1 MSQQKILGGVII
13 GFAFLIIAFNTF
25 FIIDQREQ
33 AFTIQFGKMQRVF
46 DTPGLKVKI
55 PFVQKV
61 VRFDRRIL
69 DFNLPPKE
77 IIAGDQ
83 KRIVIDLYTRYR
95 IVDPIR
101 FYRKTTSE
109 EQVRQRLESIV
120 LNSMKRVIGRV
131 QLSELLSENRVKIMD
146 QIHSEVRN
154 TAKEFGILVLD
165 VRIVRA
171 DLPKENS
178 EAIFQRMKAQ
188 RKQEANLYRAQGE
201 MLGNEITSKAD
212 RKRSEIIA
220 TAKREAEEIRGIGEA
235 RAVDVYAQAFG
246 QDKSF
251 FEFWRSMQAYPKA
264 LDGETTTLV
273 LAPDSDFFK
282 HFGKAYAE

>member
-61 VRFDRRIL
+61 IRFDRRIL